1 MIDILPSKFIKRNSM
16 RIFTKSICAL
26 IATATLAFG
35 HGDAAPQKVDTKG
48 LPEVGIEV
56 MKNPFT
62 GNPNAIEVG
71 KTAYNQNCARCHGLG
86 GKSGGIAPDLRLLMD
101 GDDELF
107 LGMVRGGSVRNGNVY
122 MPPFPEEII
131 PNSALW
137 AIYSWLETLPED

>member
-1 MIDILPSKFIKRNSM
+1 MK
-16 RIFTKSICAL
+16 IFTKSICGL
-26 IATATLAFG
+26 IATATLLFG

-48 LPEVGIEV
+48 LPDIGIEV
-56 MKNPFT
+56 TKNPFS
-62 GNPNAIEVG
+62 GNSKAIEVG

-86 GKSGGIAPDLRLLMD
+86 AKSGGMAPDLRLLTD

-107 LGMVRGGSVRNGNVY
+107 LGFVRGGSVRNGNVY